1 MWLFLHHQGDPGLPG
16 KAGERGLR
24 VRLAGRSKGVVHG
37 MMGNSGMV
45 LEVIGNLGSMGGH
58 GKPAEYQEGLSQ
70 TNCSSQG
77 APGARGPVGEKGDQG
92 DPGEDGR
99 NVSPN
104 PDP

>member
-1 MWLFLHHQGDPGLPG
+1 
-16 KAGERGLR
+16 
-24 VRLAGRSKGVVHG
+24 
-37 MMGNSGMV
+37 MGNSGMV
-45 LEVIGNLGSMGGH
+45 LGVMGNLNSMGGH
-58 GKPAEYQEGLSQ
+58 GKPAECHEGLSQ
-70 TNCSSQG
+70 TSCSSQG